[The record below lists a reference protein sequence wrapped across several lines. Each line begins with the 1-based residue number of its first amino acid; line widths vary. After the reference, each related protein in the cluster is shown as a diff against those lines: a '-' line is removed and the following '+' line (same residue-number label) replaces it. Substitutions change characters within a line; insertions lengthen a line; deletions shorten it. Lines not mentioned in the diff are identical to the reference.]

1 MNHDEDFSDY
11 ASARWAALVR
21 SSVIL
26 GCSPEEAKDLAQT
39 ALLRCY
45 ANWRKVRRAENLDAY
60 VYKVLLNCHRDS
72 RRRHWWRERP
82 TDVLPDRGTA
92 DPTVDVDASDA
103 VQRAVAGL
111 SEVNRQVVVL
121 RYFAHLTEEQTAAI
135 LGIPSGTVKSRMS
148 RALKQL
154 ATSAHLSDHAEGHK
168 R

>member
-1 MNHDEDFSDY
+1 M
-11 ASARWAALVR
+11 
-21 SSVIL
+21 
-26 GCSPEEAKDLAQT
+26 
-39 ALLRCY
+39 
-45 ANWRKVRRAENLDAY
+45 
-60 VYKVLLNCHRDS
+60 
-72 RRRHWWRERP
+72 
-82 TDVLPDRGTA
+82 LPDRGTA